1 MNCWTG
7 TGRLTADPEI
17 KTSEKNGKELT
28 IANFTLAVNRKFKT
42 DGQSADFI
50 RCVAFGKL
58 AEVVRDYF
66 VKGQKMDARGRIT
79 TGSYQNK
86 EGQTVYTTSVSI
98 EELEFGESKSA
109 FESKGG
115 GVPQATPKAE
125 PTPTS
130 NEQFMNVD
138 DVSDEGLPFN
148 L

>member
-1 MNCWTG
+1 M
-7 TGRLTADPEI
+7 
-17 KTSEKNGKELT
+17 
-28 IANFTLAVNRKFKT
+28 ANITLAVNRKYKT
-42 DGQSADFI
+42 DGQTADFI
-50 RCVAFGKL
+50 RCVAFSKT
-58 AEVVRDYF
+58 AEVLENYF
-66 VKGQKMDARGRIT
+66 VKGMKADISGRIT
-79 TGSYQNK
+79 TGSYQDK
-86 EGQTVYTTSVSI
+86 DGKTVYTTSVSI

-109 FESKGG
+109 FESKSGG

>member
-1 MNCWTG
+1 MNKVQI
-7 TGRLTADPEI
+7 TGRLTADPDI
-17 KTSEKNGKELT
+17 KTGDKNGKEYT
-28 IANFTLAVNRKFKT
+28 IANFTLAVNRRYKT

-50 RCVAFGKL
+50 RCVAFGKTG
-58 AEVVRDYF
+58 EIVRDYF
-66 VKGQKMDARGRIT
+66 VKGMKADISGRIT

-86 EGQTVYTTSVSI
+86 EGQTVYTTSVSV